1 MKKYKILFCVT
12 EIILFMNIHEPV
24 YLIRQKVRLDLWL
37 LGQEMEIEFRYGS
50 QERVKRKVDKFEN
63 L

>member
-12 EIILFMNIHEPV
+12 EINLFINIHEPV
-24 YLIRQKVRLDLWL
+24 YLIRQKVCLDLWP

-50 QERVKRKVDKFEN
+50 KGKE
-63 L
+63 